1 MAESTIITGQFVR
14 ISQVP
19 ASLGERILA
28 RIIDYFLLFIYILA
42 TSYILG
48 KLNIHA
54 FSGSTFFL
62 LFLFIYLPVLCYSLL
77 CEVFNQGQSAGKKL
91 MNIRV
96 VKADGTTPS
105 LSAYLLRWLLYG
117 IDVTITGGLGVLVIL
132 LTRNSQRLGDLAAG
146 TMVIKEKNYRKIH
159 VSLDEFD
166 YLMKNYRPVY
176 PQSADLSLEQVNVIT
191 RTLES
196 GEKDRIRRI
205 SALAKKVQSLL
216 SITPQDGNQEKF
228 LQTVLRDYQY
238 YALEEI

>member
-1 MAESTIITGQFVR
+1 MCLIRNGRIDYHHRTIRTNQSGT
-14 ISQVP
+14 

-105 LSAYLLRWLLYG
+105 LSA
-117 IDVTITGGLGVLVIL
+117 IC
-132 LTRNSQRLGDLAAG
+132 
-146 TMVIKEKNYRKIH
+146 
-159 VSLDEFD
+159 
-166 YLMKNYRPVY
+166 
-176 PQSADLSLEQVNVIT
+176 
-191 RTLES
+191 
-196 GEKDRIRRI
+196 
-205 SALAKKVQSLL
+205 
-216 SITPQDGNQEKF
+216 
-228 LQTVLRDYQY
+228 
-238 YALEEI
+238 

>member
-96 VKADGTTPS
+96 VKADGTTPR
-105 LSAYLLRWLLYG
+105 A
-117 IDVTITGGLGVLVIL
+117 
-132 LTRNSQRLGDLAAG
+132 
-146 TMVIKEKNYRKIH
+146 
-159 VSLDEFD
+159 
-166 YLMKNYRPVY
+166 
-176 PQSADLSLEQVNVIT
+176 
-191 RTLES
+191 
-196 GEKDRIRRI
+196 RIC
-205 SALAKKVQSLL
+205 
-216 SITPQDGNQEKF
+216 
-228 LQTVLRDYQY
+228 
-238 YALEEI
+238 

>member
-132 LTRNSQRLGDLAAG
+132 LTKNSQRLGDLAAG
-146 TMVIKEKNYRKIH
+146 TMVIKEYH
-159 VSLDEFD
+159 PSF
-166 YLMKNYRPVY
+166 P
-176 PQSADLSLEQVNVIT
+176 SATDLSLEQINVISKA
-191 RTLES
+191 LELHH
-196 GEKDRIRRI
+196 KDRTRHI
-205 SALAKKVQSLL
+205 AQLAPKVRALL
-216 SITPQDGNQEKF
+216 SVDQTNINDEKF
-228 LQTVLRDYQY
+228 LQTVVRDYQY

>member
-96 VKADGTTPS
+96 VALWD
-105 LSAYLLRWLLYG
+105 R
-117 IDVTITGGLGVLVIL
+117 
-132 LTRNSQRLGDLAAG
+132 RN
-146 TMVIKEKNYRKIH
+146 Y
-159 VSLDEFD
+159 
-166 YLMKNYRPVY
+166 Y
-176 PQSADLSLEQVNVIT
+176 
-191 RTLES
+191 
-196 GEKDRIRRI
+196 RRI
-205 SALAKKVQSLL
+205 GRTGHTIDQKQPTFGRSGCRYN
-216 SITPQDGNQEKF
+216 GN
-228 LQTVLRDYQY
+228 
-238 YALEEI
+238 

>member
-96 VKADGTTPS
+96 VKADGTTQPERV
-105 LSAYLLRWLLYG
+105 SAKVVALWDR
-117 IDVTITGGLGVLVIL
+117 
-132 LTRNSQRLGDLAAG
+132 RN
-146 TMVIKEKNYRKIH
+146 Y
-159 VSLDEFD
+159 
-166 YLMKNYRPVY
+166 Y
-176 PQSADLSLEQVNVIT
+176 
-191 RTLES
+191 
-196 GEKDRIRRI
+196 RRI
-205 SALAKKVQSLL
+205 GRTGHTIDQKQPTFGRSGCRYN
-216 SITPQDGNQEKF
+216 GN
-228 LQTVLRDYQY
+228 
-238 YALEEI
+238 